1 MFPYMSKES
10 ETREIDF
17 GVEDRSDEK
26 YLANGWDLPEIEQK
40 TNNTYRWGVGSQ
52 SNIHVYFTSLTEK
65 FVKMNCRPFNPDNQ
79 PNQTGEIFINN
90 NYLQKMEFEK
100 KGEYSFRI
108 PSNLLNVGSNVIS
121 FRWEHQRK
129 PIDFGD
135 KKDERSLAVLFYHLE
150 FLDENKESY
159 SKNQAK
165 DISLLSYDK
174 GSMIVVPPGQLLDYH
189 IELSKNPILKFGL
202 STNTP
207 LKRDSRVHVEISN
220 IQGNKISHTFE
231 RDQINRHKEIK
242 LNLESFANESVR
254 IVFANSIN
262 NDPDLLIFW
271 TNPVVHFSAEKDFP
285 LFLQAKKNVSVK
297 KSRKKQKSKKPNVF
311 IYLVDALRA
320 DHLSCYGYDKETTPF
335 IDEFSK
341 DGILFR
347 NFFANASW
355 TKPAV
360 GSILTG
366 LYPHKHR
373 AETRE
378 EKLSSDVIML
388 SEILKLNGYYTI
400 YLTSN
405 VNISKE
411 FNFNQSIDYYKWS
424 PVYDNSSE
432 ILNSDLFSFIENN
445 PGILEEPI
453 FAYIHTIDPHEPY
466 VPQEPFLKFMRKDI
480 EKKGLAFSS
489 DINLKRSTEGLS
501 KEDIEFIMSLYDCE
515 IYQNDFHFNKFIEFL
530 KEKELFENSIVIFVS
545 DHGEQ
550 FFEHGELFHG
560 YSIYNEEIHIPLI
573 IKFPHNEFS
582 GTQSDLFLSQV
593 DLMPTLLNY
602 LGYDIPAQVD
612 GMDILSLLKKEN
624 VKRSIFIK
632 ENLDDFS
639 FIGFITNT
647 DKMKYIANFKDTYL
661 SKVTSY
667 EIYDLKK
674 DFFENNNLLLDST
687 LFQAKTMKFRV
698 DFLFQQTGESIF
710 KKESDVDIKKLDPA
724 TIEALKALGY
734 LK

>member
-1 MFPYMSKES
+1 MAKES

-26 YLANGWDLPEIEQK
+26 YLANGWNRPEIEEK
-40 TNNTYRWGVGSQ
+40 TDNTYRWGVGSQ
-52 SNIHVYFTSLTEK
+52 SNIHVFFTSLTEK

-90 NYLQKMEFEK
+90 NYLQILEFEK
-100 KGEYSFRI
+100 NGEYSFRI
-108 PSNLLNVGSNVIS
+108 PSNLLNVGPNVIS
-121 FRWEHQRK
+121 FKWKHQRT
-129 PIDFGD
+129 PMEFGIS
-135 KKDERSLAVLFYHLE
+135 KDERSLAVLFYHMQ
-150 FLDENKESY
+150 FLDENKENY
-159 SKNQAK
+159 PKNQAK
-165 DISLLSYDK
+165 DISILSYDK
-174 GSMIVVPPGQLLDYH
+174 GSMIIVPPGHLLDYH
-189 IELSKNPILKFGL
+189 IELSKNPVLKFGL

-207 LKRDSRVHVEISN
+207 LKKNSKVHVAIYN
-220 IQGNKISHTFE
+220 NKGKKISHIFE
-231 RDQINRHKEIK
+231 RDQINRHEEIELK
-242 LNLESFANESVR
+242 LKSFANESVR

-271 TNPVVHFSAEKDFP
+271 TNPVVLFSAGKDFP
-285 LFLQAKKNVSVK
+285 LFLQAKQNLSAK
-297 KSRKKQKSKKPNVF
+297 KSKKEPKSKKPNVF
-311 IYLVDALRA
+311 IYLIDALRA
-320 DHLSCYGYDKETTPF
+320 DHLSCYGYEKKTTPF
-335 IDEFSK
+335 IDKFSK

-355 TKPAV
+355 TKPSV

-388 SEILKLNGYYTI
+388 SEIFKLNGYFTF

-405 VNISKE
+405 INISQE
-411 FNFNQSIDYYKWS
+411 FNFNQGNDYYKWS
-424 PVYDNSSE
+424 PDWKNSSE
-432 ILNSDLFSFIENN
+432 TLNSDFFSFIEKN
-445 PGILEEPI
+445 PGVLEEPI

-466 VPQEPFLKFMRKDI
+466 VPQEPFLKFMKKDI
-480 EKKGLAFSS
+480 EKKGFGYAKN
-489 DINLKRSTEGLS
+489 INRKRFDEGLS

-530 KEKELFENSIVIFVS
+530 KEKELYDNSIVILVS

-550 FFEHGELFHG
+550 FYEHGRLFHG
-560 YSIYNEEIHIPLI
+560 TSIYNEEIHVPLI
-573 IKFPHNEFS
+573 IKFPFNEFS
-582 GTQSDLFLSQV
+582 GTQSDLFLNQV

-602 LGYDIPAQVD
+602 LEYDIPAQVD
-612 GMDILSLLKKEN
+612 GMDILSLLNKKN

-632 ENLDDFS
+632 EKLEDYN
-639 FIGFITNT
+639 FIGFITNA
-647 DKMKYIANFKDTYL
+647 DKIKYIAKCKDNYL
-661 SKVTSY
+661 SEVLAY
-667 EIYDLKK
+667 ETYDLKK

-687 LFQAKTMKFRV
+687 PFQVNTMKFRM
-698 DFLFQQTGESIF
+698 DFLFQQTGKSIF
-710 KKESDVDIKKLDPA
+710 RKESDVDIKKLDPA